1 MTLEA
6 REPGIG
12 SVWVCGF
19 DTGEVA
25 KAFALPESI
34 RPIFLLPIGYPQPG
48 QHSPYAGWH
57 NSRPLVRMFMTQGL
71 PSFSAR

>member
-34 RPIFLLPIGYPQPG
+34 RPIFLLPIGYPSQD
-48 QHSPYAGWH
+48 SI
-57 NSRPLVRMFMTQGL
+57 PLCRV
-71 PSFSAR
+71 A